1 MSIGSYVLQYSGVNV
16 QNVIQSG
23 AQCLITEGGAQA
35 GFAASAVSAAE
46 LAQLKAAGVRTLA
59 YVNLTVTDDA
69 RPYWNAAWTHD
80 GTDTGTP
87 TAAAP
92 AWLVNQPSNPWG
104 YVVDFTEPAWQRIV
118 LNQVRDLIQRGFDGV
133 FLDDMAQY
141 FVSGAT
147 ALTISQQASAMLHL
161 VNTVVETAKAINPN
175 ASVVVN
181 GTPYI
186 VSDAV
191 GGINSDVS
199 QTFLHAVEGMLLER
213 YWGISN
219 TEEAAINYALDVI
232 APNMSL
238 LALDYGGTAFQNTL
252 VKNYATA
259 QGIASYVAHDASY
272 SSAALYKTASNK
284 ADYLRGTGLSDVIEG
299 LKGNDTL
306 LGLAGADTLSG
317 GQGADVFK
325 INAGDTGNTRKTS
338 DKITDFTSGV
348 DTLDISGFDANS
360 VAAGNQAFKTLLSGN
375 TAFSKA
381 GQLRWNAGEGLL
393 YGNTDT
399 DKQAEFV
406 ISLVGLKTLV
416 LTDIAL

>member
-1 MSIGSYVLQYSGVNV
+1 
-16 QNVIQSG
+16 
-23 AQCLITEGGAQA
+23 
-35 GFAASAVSAAE
+35 
-46 LAQLKAAGVRTLA
+46 
-59 YVNLTVTDDA
+59 
-69 RPYWNAAWTHD
+69 
-80 GTDTGTP
+80 
-87 TAAAP
+87 
-92 AWLVNQPSNPWG
+92 
-104 YVVDFTEPAWQRIV
+104 
-118 LNQVRDLIQRGFDGV
+118 
-133 FLDDMAQY
+133 
-141 FVSGAT
+141 
-147 ALTISQQASAMLHL
+147 MLHL

-259 QGIASYVAHDASY
+259 QGIASYMASDASY

-338 DKITDFTSGV
+338 DKITDFASSV
-348 DTLDISGFDANS
+348 DTLDISGIDANS
-360 VAAGNQAFKTLLSGN
+360 AAAGNQAFKTLLSGN

-381 GQLRWNAGEGLL
+381 GQLRWNASEGLL

-406 ISLVGLKTLV
+406 ISLVGLKTLA
-416 LTDIAL
+416 LTDIIL